1 MILTKTRIISAVVAT
16 LLGAFSFAQE
26 SQFKQNYLGFTF
38 FEMEANA
45 ETLHDNLEPKFV
57 TSLTYERLFSSKW
70 SFVNRVDYSENIL
83 DDNCRTCNDAVY
95 GIGQM
100 KEFDFSAGIK
110 RTFKS
115 EKIEKWSCSSE
126 LLSYYS
132 WLSYTGDF
140 QGGWS
145 GGFYNYYAYRHA
157 WGAGLRIGINFHPI
171 PAMICS
177 VSANYRLAYG
187 WYYHPYAGSLDQDVT
202 GSYTFPE
209 LRVGFLF

>member
-57 TSLTYERLFSSKW
+57 TALTYERLFSSKW

>member
-1 MILTKTRIISAVVAT
+1 MNFGSVRIILLFVAA
-16 LLGAFSFAQE
+16 LCGVFSFAQDTPT
-26 SQFKQNYLGFTF
+26 KQNYLGFTF
-38 FEMEANA
+38 FELEANG
-45 ETLHDNLEPKFV
+45 ESLHDNLEPKFV

-70 SFVNRVDYSENIL
+70 SVVNRIDYCENEL
-83 DDNCRTCNDAVY
+83 NDNCRNCNDAVY

-100 KEFDFSAGIK
+100 KEFDVSTGIK

-115 EKIEKWSCSSE
+115 VKIEKWSWSSE

-157 WGAGLRIGINFHPI
+157 WGP
-171 PAMICS
+171 
-177 VSANYRLAYG
+177 V
-187 WYYHPYAGSLDQDVT
+187 YAL
-202 GSYTFPE
+202 E
-209 LRVGFLF
+209 